1 MLDQGKE
8 TPVVRMLRGTLLL
21 VMKLLFRI
29 EHRGWERIPPNGP
42 LLFISNHVTYC
53 DPFWIAVRVYRTLRF
68 MAWDKIFSLPQ
79 TGRLFRWLGAFPVSL
94 ENPEFSAY
102 KAALTV
108 LRKGEALMI
117 FPEGGRSPD
126 GKLLPFKE
134 GAARL
139 ALRSGATIVPVVI
152 FGGEKVWSSR
162 MILPRPAKIRVE
174 YLEPISRDQFPPDAA
189 SLIEKVRQQILE
201 RQSKNPATQIN
212 LRNS

>member
-8 TPVVRMLRGTLLL
+8 TLVVRMLRGILLL
-21 VMKLLFRI
+21 LMKLLFRI
-29 EHRGWERIPPNGP
+29 EHRGWERIPKDGP

-68 MAWDKIFSLPQ
+68 MAWDKIFSLPLA
-79 TGRLFRWLGAFPVSL
+79 GRWFHWLGAFPVSL
-94 ENPEFSAY
+94 ENPEFGAY

-108 LRKGEALMI
+108 LKKGEALMI

-139 ALRSGATIVPVVI
+139 ALRSGAAIVPVVI
-152 FGGEKVWSSR
+152 IGGEKVWSPR
-162 MILPRPAKIRVE
+162 MILPRPAKVRVE
-174 YLEPISRDQFPPDAA
+174 
-189 SLIEKVRQQILE
+189 
-201 RQSKNPATQIN
+201 
-212 LRNS
+212 